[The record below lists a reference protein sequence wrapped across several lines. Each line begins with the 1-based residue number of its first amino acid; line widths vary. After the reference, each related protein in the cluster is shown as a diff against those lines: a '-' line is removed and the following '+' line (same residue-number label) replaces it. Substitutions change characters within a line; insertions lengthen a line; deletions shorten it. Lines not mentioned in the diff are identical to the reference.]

1 MPRGRWRTISIREDL
16 FNKLSEV
23 AYREN
28 KSISD
33 VLEELLDSE
42 ASRPVHCLEGFRCV
56 GKRVGS
62 MVIVNCVN
70 EAGGVRQAVIPL
82 KAIEKFVERL
92 GEAIIIE

>member
-16 FNKLSEV
+16 FNKLSEL

-33 VLEELLDSE
+33 VIEELLDTKVSK
-42 ASRPVHCLEGFRCV
+42 PVHCLEGFRCI
-56 GKRVGS
+56 GKRMGS
-62 MVIVNCVN
+62 MVIVECVN
-70 EAGGVRQAVIPL
+70 ESGGVRQAVIPL
-82 KAIEKFVERL
+82 KAIDKFVERL

>member
-16 FNKLSEV
+16 FNKLSEI

-28 KSISD
+28 KTISD
-33 VLEELLDSE
+33 VLEDLLDSKTSKS
-42 ASRPVHCLEGFRCV
+42 AYCLEGFRCV

-70 EAGGVRQAVIPL
+70 EAGGVRQAVIPF
-82 KAIEKFVERL
+82 KTIEKFVERL